1 MMMIICAI
9 LIAIGIIA
17 TIITGV
23 LIDLKH
29 DPSASLILVFFL
41 SAVLALS
48 AIITFIVGHFAVL

>member
-9 LIAIGIIA
+9 LIAVGIIA

-23 LIDLKH
+23 LIDLKR
-29 DPSASLILVFFL
+29 DPSTFLILVFFL

-48 AIITFIVGHFAVL
+48 AITAFIIGHFAAL